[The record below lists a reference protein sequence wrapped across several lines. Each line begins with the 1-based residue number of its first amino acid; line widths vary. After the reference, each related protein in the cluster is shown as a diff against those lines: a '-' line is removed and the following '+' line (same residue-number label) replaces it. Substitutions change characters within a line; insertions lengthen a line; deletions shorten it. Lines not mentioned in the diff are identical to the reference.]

1 MSVLHSLLPALKGPS
16 KFAQGNALRF
26 LFCAELAL
34 KGRHK
39 GLLAAVVGL
48 VTITLS
54 SCASISV
61 DDANSS
67 VRQNKPSLIYV
78 MNFST
83 AHAEFDVDRT
93 GANLADFKSNLQLM
107 LRTGLVKEIT
117 DKLVPAVAE
126 TRLANHREKNA
137 WLVRGEFVT
146 VKQGSRLLR
155 SAIGFG
161 AGGTKLETRVQV
173 YDLAQNPGTPF
184 LTFST
189 TGGSNAEPGAILAF
203 TTDPLQLAIGGV
215 SGAAHGLS
223 EDAARTARE
232 ITAELSDDMY
242 ARGWISAN
250 ERVAPKRERDLENTW

>member
-1 MSVLHSLLPALKGPS
+1 MTRILA
-16 KFAQGNALRF
+16 R
-26 LFCAELAL
+26 LAL
-34 KGRHK
+34 SCA
-39 GLLAAVVGL
+39 L
-48 VTITLS
+48 T

-61 DDANSS
+61 DDARAS
-67 VRQNKPSLIYV
+67 VRQNKPSLVYV
-78 MNFST
+78 TDFST
-83 AHAEFDVDRT
+83 AHADFEVDRT
-93 GANLADFKSNLQLM
+93 GDALAGFKSNLQLM
-107 LRTGLVKEIT
+107 LSTGLAKEIS
-117 DKLVPAVAE
+117 DRLVPAIAE
-126 TRLANHREKNA
+126 GKPANQREKNA

-173 YDLAQNPGTPF
+173 YDAQNPGAPF

-232 ITAELSDDMY
+232 ITAELSDYMY
-242 ARGWISAN
+242 ARGWISADQ
-250 ERVAPKRERDLENTW
+250 RVAPKHERDLENTW